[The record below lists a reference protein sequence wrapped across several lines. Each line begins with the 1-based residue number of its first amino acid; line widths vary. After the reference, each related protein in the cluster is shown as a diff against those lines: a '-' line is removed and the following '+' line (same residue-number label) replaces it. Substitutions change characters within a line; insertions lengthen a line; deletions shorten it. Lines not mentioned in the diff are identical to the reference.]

1 MCLQLSSADE
11 VAIVEQNRSLLLSAS
26 KVSFGSPVQASWSVP
41 VDEATN
47 KDWIG
52 ELFNLFRP
60 KLLISLPLYLCSSI
74 TRNNYLITKN
84 VKLIIFQCPEN
95 FLGMTVTLF
104 LLWHLISRA
113 VCQRTSRMLAQ
124 LTFSNIKFKCY
135 FYYLLALYTQSLR
148 FLSIY
153 HNILLNLFLIQ
164 CLLFTFS
171 MVF

>member
-1 MCLQLSSADE
+1 MQLSSADE

-52 ELFNLFRP
+52 EFIFNLFRP
-60 KLLISLPLYLCSSI
+60 KILISPPLYLCSSI

-84 VKLIIFQCPEN
+84 IKLIIFQCPEN

-104 LLWHLISRA
+104 LLGHLISRA

-124 LTFSNIKFKCY
+124 LTFSNIKYKCY